1 MCRMFHDKST
11 EALDVSE
18 FAPEINENH
27 GYIGFYKETQQK
39 QRIIRKT
46 MAIIKKN
53 NNVAFWWLSLAF
65 GSKSVKVKR
74 FVRKY

>member
-1 MCRMFHDKST
+1 METVGLCVIRANSSENVENMFKKLFSQQNTIECH
-11 EALDVSE
+11 
-18 FAPEINENH
+18 
-27 GYIGFYKETQQK
+27 QK
-39 QRIIRKT
+39 QRIMRKT